1 MSTFNR
7 VTVYLGSSGRCR
19 QIFKDTAAKLG
30 TVIGEK
36 GKSLVYGGMD
46 SGLMGIVANTAL
58 SAGARVTGVIP
69 KNLKDSERIHP
80 NLSET
85 ILVPDLWERKLKM
98 FKRAD
103 VIIVLPGGFGT
114 LDEMLE
120 VFHWAELN
128 LHQKPTVLINIEN
141 YYNDL
146 IDYLKTL
153 PDFMSDYLIVVN
165 SVDDVFTEL
174 DNWSPPENTQIENNP
189 LFPHYEDHIL
199 SGKQDPMIF
208 ATANIKNSYTLATA
222 LGLKQLDKHTRPL
235 GILNDKNQFN
245 GLLKW
250 IDTAEKE
257 HFITDRCKMLFS
269 VASRKD
275 ILEEALSK
283 HEHIH
288 IDLQHE
294 KWGAS
299 ETATH
304 IEITEKE

>member
-19 QIFKDTAAKLG
+19 QVFKDTAAKLG
-30 TVIGEK
+30 TVIGTT

-58 SAGARVTGVIP
+58 SAGARVTGIIP

-103 VIIVLPGGFGT
+103 AVIVLPGGFGT

-120 VFHWAELN
+120 VFHWADLN
-128 LHQKPTVLINIEN
+128 LHQKPTVLVNIEN

-146 IDYLKTL
+146 IDYLESL
-153 PDFMSDYLIVVN
+153 PDFKSDYLIVVN

-174 DNWSPPENTQIENNP
+174 DKWAPPENKNIDHTP
-189 LFPHYEDHIL
+189 LFPHYEDQIL
-199 SGKQDPMIF
+199 SGDKDSLFID
-208 ATANIKNSYTLATA
+208 TADIKHSYILATA
-222 LGLKQLDKHTRPL
+222 LGLKQLDKHARAI
-235 GILNDKNQFN
+235 GILNDEGQFD

-257 HFITDRCKMLFS
+257 HFISDRCKMLFS
-269 VASRKD
+269 VASKKD
-275 ILEEALSK
+275 ILEEALSR

-299 ETATH
+299 ETPTH